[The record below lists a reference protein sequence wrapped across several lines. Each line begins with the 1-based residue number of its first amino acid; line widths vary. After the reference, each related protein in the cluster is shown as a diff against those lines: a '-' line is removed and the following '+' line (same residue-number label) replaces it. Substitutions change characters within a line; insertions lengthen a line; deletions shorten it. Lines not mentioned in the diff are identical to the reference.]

1 MRNVLQMDALP
12 DKVRQAVSDGVQ
24 RTWCPQCDGG
34 TSHEQSLSIRQD
46 DDGVLRL
53 RCWRATCGWFATTL
67 TNPDARYVSKVSQA
81 RPYRQ
86 ATTALDESEMEEYL
100 CDTYGLRP
108 SIMGAHGWRMNEQE
122 TELVLP
128 VLDPQ
133 GRVRGHVTRTFD
145 KPKRCY
151 TYKAT
156 AQPWLD
162 HWRATASSATDSV
175 VVVEDCLSAC
185 RLAGLGYTSVALLG
199 TSMSVPQA
207 QEIAEYDKPTYLALD
222 RDAFAKA
229 IKLQAR
235 LAHICEFMVV
245 CLDEDIKNVEND
257 ADIHNTFGGC
267 NG

>member
-1 MRNVLQMDALP
+1 MTRTGPGAVIQQKILKPASVYREAIHPSTIEPDGMGTMLNEKYDLNLKFAAL
-12 DKVRQAVSDGVQ
+12 
-24 RTWCPQCDGG
+24 
-34 TSHEQSLSIRQD
+34 
-46 DDGVLRL
+46 
-53 RCWRATCGWFATTL
+53 
-67 TNPDARYVSKVSQA
+67 
-81 RPYRQ
+81 
-86 ATTALDESEMEEYL
+86 
-100 CDTYGLRP
+100 
-108 SIMGAHGWRMNEQE
+108 HGWGQ
-122 TELVLP
+122 TGKTLVMP
-128 VLDPQ
+128 VLSPF
-133 GRVRGHVTRTFD
+133 GNVRGHVTRTFD

-245 CLDEDIKNVEND
+245 CLDEDIKNVEDD

-267 NG
+267 NGGGLTDSFRLQN